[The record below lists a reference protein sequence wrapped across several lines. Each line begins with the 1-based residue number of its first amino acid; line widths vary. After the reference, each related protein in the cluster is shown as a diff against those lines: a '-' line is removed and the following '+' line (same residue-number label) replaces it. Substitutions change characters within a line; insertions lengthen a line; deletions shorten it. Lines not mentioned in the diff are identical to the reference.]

1 MQYALEQDCAADLD
15 AVAIAVTGIT
25 KTYRAGDQ
33 TLDVLRDLHLT
44 MSPGETVAILGV
56 SGTGKSTLLNILG
69 GLDRAEQGT
78 VIIGGVD
85 LQTASA
91 DRLARFRAESIAF
104 IFQFYNLIPTLT
116 AFENVLAGLQAARHT
131 TGDDEARIVEALKSV
146 GLQDKAHAFP
156 EELSGGQQQRVA
168 IARALVKQAP
178 VILAD
183 EPTGNLDRATAK
195 DIIKLLVDSAARR
208 AAAVVIVTHDP
219 SILSAVDR
227 AYRLQNGKLV
237 AEVRP

>member
-104 IFQFYNLIPTLT
+104 IFQFYNLIPT
-116 AFENVLAGLQAARHT
+116 NVLAGLQAARHT